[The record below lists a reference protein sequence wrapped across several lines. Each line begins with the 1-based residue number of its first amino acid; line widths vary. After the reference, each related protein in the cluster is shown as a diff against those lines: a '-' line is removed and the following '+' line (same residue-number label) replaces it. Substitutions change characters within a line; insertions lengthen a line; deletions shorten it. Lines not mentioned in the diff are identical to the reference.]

1 MSSSLY
7 EIIELAHGG
16 VGLRRAGEEES
27 EPLVCIKFSKEA
39 EDFLQDARFDVV
51 KAMIEAGLETVGD
64 LAEQS
69 YSEHEQDSLE
79 PEQRTLH

>member
-7 EIIELAHGG
+7 EIIELADGG
-16 VGLRRAGEEES
+16 VGLRRAGEDDG
-27 EPLVCIKFSKEA
+27 EPLVSIKFSKEA

-64 LAEQS
+64 LADQS
-69 YSEHEQDSLE
+69 HSDHELEPLE

>member
-1 MSSSLY
+1 MSSALY
-7 EIIELAHGG
+7 EIVELADGG
-16 VGLRRAGEEES
+16 VGLRRAGEDDS

-39 EDFLQDARFDVV
+39 EDFLKDARFDVV

-64 LAEQS
+64 LAEQN
-69 YSEHEQDSLE
+69 YAEFELE

>member
-7 EIIELAHGG
+7 EIVELADGG
-16 VGLRRAGEEES
+16 VGLRRAGEEGS

-39 EDFLQDARFDVV
+39 EDFLSDGRFDVV
-51 KAMIEAGLETVGD
+51 KAMIEAGLEAVGE
-64 LAEQS
+64 LSEQS
-69 YSEHEQDSLE
+69 QEEYALE